1 MNKTDSNQCILQ
13 GIGVSPGVVIG
24 RAFLLDRAKLKPVM
38 EKISSEQVQAEIE
51 RYLHAIATARQELL
65 DGHEKLVETSAENNG
80 NQKHLYLF
88 DVHLMMM
95 DDKMLTDDTV
105 KLIREKKIS
114 AEWALNLNVEKIK
127 KIFNRMDDPYMRERQ
142 TDITHVAER
151 ILRQLMKSDYDSI
164 EKISKNV
171 ILIAHDLS
179 PADTMQLNLNKVKAF
194 VTDRG
199 GRTSHTAIIA
209 RSMEIPAVV
218 GLERA
223 TEMINGGNQL
233 IVDAIDG
240 RIIVSPTA
248 EQIRTYKE
256 KAEKHRFFQQQL
268 IQNRDLA
275 PLTKDGYTIE
285 LAANIESPEEAE
297 SSVSHGAGAIGLYR
311 TEFIYLN
318 RTDLPSEE
326 EHYLTYKR
334 ALQNASGQEITIRTL
349 DLGYDKLSSH
359 AFHEDTINPA
369 MGLRGIR
376 LCFKQKEIFRQQ
388 LRGILRASH
397 HGKVRILFPM
407 ISGVRDS
414 RQAIGILT
422 EVKEELRHQGIPFDE
437 NIPVGV
443 MIEVPSAA
451 IIADLLA
458 PEVDY
463 FSVGTNDLIQYTLA
477 VDRVNEHVSCFYEP
491 LHPSILRLLQSTI
504 EAAHGNGIPVCVCG
518 EMAGEP
524 LYTLVLMGLG
534 LDQLSMNPLSVPY
547 IKKIIRSSTY
557 KEAREIVAKCLTFK
571 VATEVEEYVA
581 EQMHQ
586 RFPDDLLMNLQNN

>member
-1 MNKTDSNQCILQ
+1 MNSTNSNQCILQ
-13 GIGVSPGVVIG
+13 GIGVSPGIVIG
-24 RAFLLDRAKLKPVM
+24 RAFLLDRAKLKPTM
-38 EKISSEQVQAEIE
+38 EKIPSEQVQAEID
-51 RYLHAIATARQELL
+51 RYLHAIAAARQELL
-65 DGHEKLVETSAENNG
+65 DGHEKLVKTPAENND

-105 KLIREKKIS
+105 KLIQEKKIS
-114 AEWALNLNVEKIK
+114 AEWALTLNVEKIK
-127 KIFNRMDDPYMRERQ
+127 KIFSRMDDPYMRERQ
-142 TDITHVAER
+142 DDISHVAER

-164 EKISKNV
+164 EKISKDV

-179 PADTMQLNLNKVKAF
+179 PADTMQLNLKKIKAL
-194 VTDRG
+194 VTDLG

-218 GLERA
+218 GLERG
-223 TEMINGGNQL
+223 TEIINGGNQL

-240 RIIVSPTA
+240 RVIVSPTA
-248 EQIRTYKE
+248 EQIRTYRK
-256 KAEKHRFFQQQL
+256 KAERYRFYHQQL
-268 IQNRDLA
+268 IQNRSL
-275 PLTKDGYTIE
+275 PPITQDGYTIE

-318 RTDLPSEE
+318 RDDLPSEE
-326 EHYLTYKR
+326 EHYLIYKK
-334 ALQNASGQEITIRTL
+334 ALQNAAGQEITIRTL

-376 LCFKQKEIFRQQ
+376 LCFKQKELFRQQ

-397 HGKVRILFPM
+397 YGKVKLLFPM
-407 ISGVRDS
+407 ISGVRDI
-414 RQAIGILT
+414 RQAKDILA
-422 EVKEELRHQGIPFDE
+422 EVKTDLRHQGIPFDE
-437 NIPVGV
+437 GIPVGV

-451 IIADLLA
+451 VIADMLA

-463 FSVGTNDLIQYTLA
+463 FSIGTNDLIQYTLA

-491 LHPSILRLLQSTI
+491 LHPSILRLLQNTV
-504 EAAHGNGIPVCVCG
+504 EAAHGNGIPVSVCG

-534 LDQLSMNPLSVPY
+534 VDQLSMNPLSVPY
-547 IKKIIRSSTY
+547 IKKIIRNSTY
-557 KEAREIVAKCLTFK
+557 KDAREILAKCLTFK
-571 VATEVEEYVA
+571 VATEVEKYVA
-581 EQMHQ
+581 EQMYQ
-586 RFPDDLLMNLQNN
+586 RFPDDLLMNI

>member
-1 MNKTDSNQCILQ
+1 MNVTESNQCILQ
-13 GIGVSPGVVIG
+13 GIGVSPGIVIG
-24 RAFLLDRAKLKPVM
+24 RAFLLDRAKLKPTMV
-38 EKISSEQVQAEIE
+38 KIPSEQVPAEID
-51 RYLHAIATARQELL
+51 RYLHAIAAARRELL
-65 DGHEKLVETSAENNG
+65 AGHEKLVKAAAEKND

-105 KLIREKKIS
+105 KLIQEKKIS
-114 AEWALNLNVEKIK
+114 AEWALTLNVEKIK
-127 KIFNRMDDPYMRERQ
+127 KIFSRMDDPYMRERQ
-142 TDITHVAER
+142 DDINHVAER
-151 ILRQLMKSDYDSI
+151 ILRQLMKSEYDSI
-164 EKISKNV
+164 EKISKDV

-179 PADTMQLNLNKVKAF
+179 PADTMQLNLKKIKAF
-194 VTDRG
+194 VTDLG

-218 GLERA
+218 GVERA
-223 TEMINGGNQL
+223 TEIINGGNQL

-240 RIIVSPTA
+240 RIIVSPTS
-248 EQIRTYKE
+248 EQIRTYRK
-256 KAEKHRFFQQQL
+256 KAKRHRFFQQQL
-268 IQNRDLA
+268 IQNRDL
-275 PLTKDGYTIE
+275 PPITQDGYTIE

-318 RTDLPSEE
+318 RDDLPSEE
-326 EHYLTYKR
+326 EHYLIYKK
-334 ALQNASGQEITIRTL
+334 ALQNAAGQEITIRTI

-359 AFHEDTINPA
+359 SFHEDTINPA

-376 LCFKQKEIFRQQ
+376 LCFKQKELFRQQ

-397 HGKVRILFPM
+397 HGKVKLLFPI
-407 ISGVRDS
+407 ISGVRDI
-414 RQAIGILT
+414 RQAKGILA
-422 EVKEELRHQGIPFDE
+422 EVKADLRHQGIPFDE
-437 NIPVGV
+437 DIPVGV

-451 IIADLLA
+451 VIADMLA
-458 PEVDY
+458 LEVDY

-491 LHPSILRLLQSTI
+491 LHPSILRLLQNTV
-504 EAAHGNGIPVCVCG
+504 EAAHGNGIPVSVCG

-534 LDQLSMNPLSVPY
+534 VDQLSMNPLSVPY
-547 IKKIIRSSTY
+547 IKKIIRNSTY
-557 KEAREIVAKCLTFK
+557 KEAREILATCLTFK
-571 VATEVEEYVA
+571 VATEVEKYVA

-586 RFPDDLLMNLQNN
+586 RFPDDLLMNI

>member
-1 MNKTDSNQCILQ
+1 MNKTDNQCILQ
-13 GIGVSPGVVIG
+13 GIGVSPGIVIG
-24 RAFLLDRAKLKPVM
+24 RAFLLDRAKLKPTM
-38 EKISSEQVQAEIE
+38 EKIPSEQVQAEIE
-51 RYLHAIATARQELL
+51 RFSHAIATARQGLL

-95 DDKMLTDDTV
+95 DDKMLTDDTI

-164 EKISKNV
+164 EKISKDV

-194 VTDRG
+194 ATDLG

-223 TEMINGGNQL
+223 TEIINGGNQL
-233 IVDAIDG
+233 IVDAIKG
-240 RIIVSPTA
+240 LIIVSPTA
-248 EQIRTYKE
+248 EQIRAYRE

-268 IQNRDLA
+268 IQNQHLP

-285 LAANIESPEEAE
+285 LAANIENPEEAE
-297 SSVSHGAGAIGLYR
+297 SAIHHGAGAIGLYR

-318 RTDLPSEE
+318 RDDFPSEE
-326 EHYLTYKR
+326 EHYLTYKK

-349 DLGYDKLSSH
+349 DLGYDKLSRH
-359 AFHEDTINPA
+359 NFHEDSINPA

-376 LCFKQKEIFRQQ
+376 LCFEQKEIFRQQ

-397 HGKVRILFPM
+397 YGKVKILFPM
-407 ISGVRDS
+407 ISGVRDI
-414 RQAIGILT
+414 RQAIGILDD
-422 EVKEELRHQGIPFDE
+422 VKDELRHQGIPFDE
-437 NIPVGV
+437 NIPVGI

-451 IIADLLA
+451 VIADLLA

-491 LHPSILRLLQSTI
+491 LHPSILRLLQGTI
-504 EAAHGNGIPVCVCG
+504 EAAHENGIPVSVCG
-518 EMAGEP
+518 EMAGDP

-534 LDQLSMNPLSVPY
+534 LDQLSMNPLSIPY
-547 IKKIIRSSTY
+547 IKRIIRNSTY
-557 KEAREIVAKCLTFK
+557 EEAREIVSKCLTFK
-571 VATEVEEYVA
+571 IATEVEKYVA
-581 EQMHQ
+581 EQMRQ

>member
-1 MNKTDSNQCILQ
+1 MNKTDNQCILQ

-38 EKISSEQVQAEIE
+38 EKIPSEQVRAEIE
-51 RYLHAIATARQELL
+51 RYLHAIAAARQELL
-65 DGHEKLVETSAENNG
+65 DGHEKLVETAVENNG

-105 KLIREKKIS
+105 KLIQEKKIS
-114 AEWALNLNVEKIK
+114 AEWALSLNVEKIK

-194 VTDRG
+194 VTDLG

-256 KAEKHRFFQQQL
+256 KAERHRFFQQQL
-268 IQNRDLA
+268 IQNRDLS

-285 LAANIESPEEAE
+285 LAANIENPEEAE
-297 SSVSHGAGAIGLYR
+297 AAVSHGAGAIGLYR

-318 RTDLPSEE
+318 RSDLPSEE

-359 AFHEDTINPA
+359 NFHEDTINPA

-397 HGKVRILFPM
+397 HGKVKILFPM
-407 ISGVRDS
+407 ISGVRDI
-414 RQAIGILT
+414 RQAIGILA
-422 EVKEELRHQGIPFDE
+422 EVKDELRHQDIPFDE
-437 NIPVGV
+437 KIPVGV
-443 MIEVPSAA
+443 MIEIPSAA
-451 IIADLLA
+451 VIADLLA

-463 FSVGTNDLIQYTLA
+463 FSIGTNDLIQYTLA

-504 EAAHGNGIPVCVCG
+504 EAAHGNGIPVSVCG

-534 LDQLSMNPLSVPY
+534 LDQLSMNPFSVPY
-547 IKKIIRSSTY
+547 IKKIIRNSTY
-557 KEAREIVAKCLTFK
+557 QEAREILTKCLTFK

-586 RFPDDLLMNLQNN
+586 RFPDDFLMNLQNN

>member
-1 MNKTDSNQCILQ
+1 MTQTDNQYILQ
-13 GIGVSPGVVIG
+13 GIGVSPGIVIG
-24 RAFLLDRAKLKPVM
+24 TAFLLDRAKLKPSM
-38 EKISSEQVQAEIE
+38 EKISSEQVPAEID
-51 RYLHAIATARQELL
+51 RFLAAVAAARRELL
-65 DGHEKLVETSAENNG
+65 EGHEKLVETSTENHD

-105 KLIREKKIS
+105 KLIREKKIN

-142 TDITHVAER
+142 DDISHVAER

-164 EKISKNV
+164 EKIRKDV

-179 PADTMQLNLNKVKAF
+179 PADTMQLNLKKVKAF
-194 VTDRG
+194 VTDLG

-223 TEMINGGNQL
+223 TEMINGGNRL

-240 RIIVSPTA
+240 RIIVSPTE
-248 EQIRTYKE
+248 EQIKSYRE
-256 KAEKHRFFQQQL
+256 KAQKHLFFQQQL
-268 IQNRDLA
+268 IQNRHLP
-275 PLTKDGYTIE
+275 PLTEDGYTIE
-285 LAANIESPEEAE
+285 LAANIENPDEAE
-297 SSVSHGAGAIGLYR
+297 SAVSHGAGAIGLYR

-318 RTDLPSEE
+318 RSDFPSEE

-334 ALQNASGQEITIRTL
+334 AIQNADGREITIRTL

-359 AFHEDTINPA
+359 HFHEDTINPA

-397 HGKVRILFPM
+397 HGKVKILFPM
-407 ISGVRDS
+407 ISGVRDI
-414 RQAIGILT
+414 RQAIGILN
-422 EVKEELRHQGIPFDE
+422 EAKDNLRRQNIPFDE

-451 IIADLLA
+451 VIADLLA

-504 EAAHGNGIPVCVCG
+504 EAAHGSGIPVSVCG

-524 LYTLVLMGLG
+524 LYTLVLLGLG
-534 LDQLSMNPLSVPY
+534 IDQLSMNPISIPY

-557 KEAREIVAKCLTFK
+557 KEARDIVARCLTFK
-571 VATEVEEYVA
+571 VATEVEKYVA
-581 EQMHQ
+581 EEMHR
-586 RFPDDLLMNLQNN
+586 RFPDDFLMNM

>member
-1 MNKTDSNQCILQ
+1 MTQTDNQYILQ
-13 GIGVSPGVVIG
+13 GIGVSPGIVIG
-24 RAFLLDRAKLKPVM
+24 TAFLLDRAKLKPSM
-38 EKISSEQVQAEIE
+38 EKISSEQVPAEID
-51 RYLHAIATARQELL
+51 RFLAAVAAARRELL
-65 DGHEKLVETSAENNG
+65 EGHEKLVETSTENHD

-105 KLIREKKIS
+105 KLIREKKIN

-142 TDITHVAER
+142 DDISHVAER

-164 EKISKNV
+164 EKIRKDV

-179 PADTMQLNLNKVKAF
+179 PADTMQLNLKKVKAF
-194 VTDRG
+194 VTDLG

-223 TEMINGGNQL
+223 TEMINGGNRL

-240 RIIVSPTA
+240 RIIVSPTE
-248 EQIRTYKE
+248 EQIKNYRE
-256 KAEKHRFFQQQL
+256 KAQKHLFFQQQL
-268 IQNRDLA
+268 IQNRHLS

-297 SSVSHGAGAIGLYR
+297 SAVSHGAGAIGLYR

-318 RTDLPSEE
+318 RSDLPSEE

-334 ALQNASGQEITIRTL
+334 AIQNADGQEITIRTL

-359 AFHEDTINPA
+359 HFHEDTINPA

-397 HGKVRILFPM
+397 HGKVKILFPM
-407 ISGVRDS
+407 ISGVRDT
-414 RQAIGILT
+414 RDAIGILN
-422 EVKEELRHQGIPFDE
+422 EIKNDLRRQDIPFDE

-451 IIADLLA
+451 VIADLLA

-504 EAAHGNGIPVCVCG
+504 EAAHGSGIPVSVCG

-524 LYTLVLMGLG
+524 LYTLVLLGLG
-534 LDQLSMNPLSVPY
+534 IDQLSMNPISIPY

-557 KEAREIVAKCLTFK
+557 KEARDIVARCLTFK
-571 VATEVEEYVA
+571 VATEVEKYVA
-581 EQMHQ
+581 EEMHR
-586 RFPDDLLMNLQNN
+586 RFPDDFLMNM

>member
-1 MNKTDSNQCILQ
+1 MNKTDNNQRILQ

-24 RAFLLDRAKLKPVM
+24 RAFLLDRAKLKPAM
-38 EKISSEQVQAEIE
+38 EKISSEQVQGEIE

-65 DGHEKLVETSAENNG
+65 DGHEKLVQAPAENNG

-105 KLIREKKIS
+105 KLIRGKKIN
-114 AEWALNLNVEKIK
+114 AEWALSLNVEKIK

-142 TDITHVAER
+142 DDISHVAER

-164 EKISKNV
+164 EKIRKDV

-179 PADTMQLNLNKVKAF
+179 PADTMQLNLKKVKAF
-194 VTDRG
+194 VTDLG

-223 TEMINGGNQL
+223 TEMINGGNRL

-240 RIIVSPTA
+240 RIIVSPTE
-248 EQIRTYKE
+248 EQIKSYRE
-256 KAEKHRFFQQQL
+256 KAQKHQFFQQQL
-268 IQNRDLA
+268 IQNRHLP

-297 SSVSHGAGAIGLYR
+297 SAVDHGAGAIGLYR

-318 RTDLPSEE
+318 RDDLPSEE

-334 ALQNASGQEITIRTL
+334 AIQNADGQEITIRTL

-359 AFHEDTINPA
+359 HFHEDTINPA

-397 HGKVRILFPM
+397 HGKVKILFPM
-407 ISGVRDS
+407 ISGVRDT
-414 RQAIGILT
+414 REAIGTLNEI
-422 EVKEELRHQGIPFDE
+422 KDDLRQQDVPFDE
-437 NIPVGV
+437 NVPVGV

-451 IIADLLA
+451 VIADLLA

-491 LHPSILRLLQSTI
+491 LHPSIIRLLQSTI
-504 EAAHGNGIPVCVCG
+504 EAAHGSGIPVTICG

-534 LDQLSMNPLSVPY
+534 IDQLSMNPISIPY

-557 KEAREIVAKCLTFK
+557 REARTIVDKCLTFK
-571 VATEVEEYVA
+571 VATEVEKYVA
-581 EQMHQ
+581 EEMRR
-586 RFPDDLLMNLQNN
+586 RFPDDFLMNL

>member
-1 MNKTDSNQCILQ
+1 MTQTDNQYILQ
-13 GIGVSPGVVIG
+13 GIGVSPGIVIG
-24 RAFLLDRAKLKPVM
+24 TAFLLDRAKLKPSM
-38 EKISSEQVQAEIE
+38 EKISSEQVQAEID
-51 RYLHAIATARQELL
+51 RFLAAVAAARRELL
-65 DGHEKLVETSAENNG
+65 EGHEKLVETSAENHD

-105 KLIREKKIS
+105 KLIREKKIN

-142 TDITHVAER
+142 DDISHVAER

-164 EKISKNV
+164 EKIRKDV

-179 PADTMQLNLNKVKAF
+179 PADTMQLNLKKVKAF
-194 VTDRG
+194 VTDLG

-223 TEMINGGNQL
+223 TEMINGGNRL

-240 RIIVSPTA
+240 RIIVSPTE
-248 EQIRTYKE
+248 EQIKSYRE
-256 KAEKHRFFQQQL
+256 KAQKHLFFQQQL
-268 IQNRDLA
+268 IQNRHLP
-275 PLTKDGYTIE
+275 PLTEDGYTIE

-297 SSVSHGAGAIGLYR
+297 SAVDHGAGAIGLYR

-318 RTDLPSEE
+318 RDDLPSEE

-334 ALQNASGQEITIRTL
+334 AIQNAAGQEITIRTL

-359 AFHEDTINPA
+359 HFHEDTINPA

-397 HGKVRILFPM
+397 HGKVKILFPM
-407 ISGVRDS
+407 ISGVRDT
-414 RQAIGILT
+414 REAIGTLNEI
-422 EVKEELRHQGIPFDE
+422 KDDLRQQDVPFDE
-437 NIPVGV
+437 NVPVGV

-451 IIADLLA
+451 VIADLLA

-504 EAAHGNGIPVCVCG
+504 EAAHGNGIPVSVCG

-524 LYTLVLMGLG
+524 LYTLVLLGLG
-534 LDQLSMNPLSVPY
+534 IDQLSMNPISIPY

-557 KEAREIVAKCLTFK
+557 KEARDIVAKCLTFK
-571 VATEVEEYVA
+571 VATEVEKYVA
-581 EQMHQ
+581 EEMHR
-586 RFPDDLLMNLQNN
+586 RFPDDFLMNM

>member
-1 MNKTDSNQCILQ
+1 MNKTKNQYILQ
-13 GIGVSPGVVIG
+13 GIGVSPGIVIG
-24 RAFLLDRAKLKPVM
+24 RAFLLDRAKLKPAM

-51 RYLHAIATARQELL
+51 RYLQAIAAARRELL
-65 DGHEKLVETSAENNG
+65 DGHEKLVENSAENHG

-114 AEWALNLNVEKIK
+114 AEWALSLNVERIK
-127 KIFNRMDDPYMRERQ
+127 KIFDRMDDPYMRERQ
-142 TDITHVAER
+142 NDITHVAER
-151 ILRQLMKSDYDSI
+151 ILRQLMKSEYDSI
-164 EKISKNV
+164 DKISKNV
-171 ILIAHDLS
+171 IIIAHDLS

-194 VTDRG
+194 VTDLG

-240 RIIVSPTA
+240 RIIVSPTP
-248 EQIRTYKE
+248 EQIRMYKE
-256 KAEKHRFFQQQL
+256 KAEKHRFFQEQL
-268 IQNRDLA
+268 IQNRHLP

-297 SSVSHGAGAIGLYR
+297 SSMSHGAGAIGLYR

-334 ALQNASGQEITIRTL
+334 ALQNATGQEITIRTL
-349 DLGYDKLSSH
+349 DLGYDKISSH

-397 HGKVRILFPM
+397 HGKIKILFPM
-407 ISGVRDS
+407 ISGVRDIK
-414 RQAIGILT
+414 QAIGMLT
-422 EVKEELRHQGIPFDE
+422 EVKNELRQQNIPFDE

-443 MIEVPSAA
+443 MIEIPSAA
-451 IIADLLA
+451 VIADLLA

-491 LHPSILRLLQSTI
+491 LHPSILRLLQTTI
-504 EAAHGNGIPVCVCG
+504 EAAHGNGIPVSVCG

-534 LDQLSMNPLSVPY
+534 LDQLSMNPFSVPY
-547 IKKIIRSSTY
+547 IKKIIRNSTY
-557 KEAREIVAKCLTFK
+557 KEAQEIVAKCLTFK

-581 EQMHQ
+581 EQMRQ
-586 RFPDDLLMNLQNN
+586 RFPDDFLMNLQNN

>member
-1 MNKTDSNQCILQ
+1 MNKTGNNQCILQ

-24 RAFLLDRAKLKPVM
+24 RAFLLDRAKLKPAM
-38 EKISSEQVQAEIE
+38 EKIPSEQVQAEIE

-80 NQKHLYLF
+80 NQNHLYLF

-105 KLIREKKIS
+105 KLIRGKKIS
-114 AEWALNLNVEKIK
+114 AEWALSLNVEKIK
-127 KIFNRMDDPYMRERQ
+127 NIFNRMDDPYMRERQ

-164 EKISKNV
+164 EKISKDV

-194 VTDRG
+194 VTDLG

-268 IQNRDLA
+268 IQNRHLS

-318 RTDLPSEE
+318 RSDLPSEE

-359 AFHEDTINPA
+359 NFHEDTINPA

-376 LCFKQKEIFRQQ
+376 LCFKQKAIFCQQ

-397 HGKVRILFPM
+397 HGKVKILFPM
-407 ISGVRDS
+407 ISGVRDI
-414 RQAIGILT
+414 RQAIGILA
-422 EVKEELRHQGIPFDE
+422 EVKEELRHQGIPFDAK
-437 NIPVGV
+437 IPVGV

-451 IIADLLA
+451 VIADLLA

-534 LDQLSMNPLSVPY
+534 LDQLSMNPLSIPY
-547 IKKIIRSSTY
+547 IKKIIRNSTY
-557 KEAREIVAKCLTFK
+557 KEAREIVTKCLTFK

-581 EQMHQ
+581 EQMRQ